1 MRAHASF
8 RPRTALISPMH
19 VKFSEN
25 VALDLS
31 DAPVYRAVV
40 GPVLYSSP
48 SKKLKRIRGRAWCLS
63 DSSSA
68 AKNIILYD
76 VALIV

>member
-8 RPRTALISPMH
+8 RPCTALISPMH

-25 VALDLS
+25 VTLDLS

-48 SKKLKRIRGRAWCLS
+48 SKTEKN
-63 DSSSA
+63 SA
-68 AKNIILYD
+68 TRVVFIGFIFNR
-76 VALIV
+76 